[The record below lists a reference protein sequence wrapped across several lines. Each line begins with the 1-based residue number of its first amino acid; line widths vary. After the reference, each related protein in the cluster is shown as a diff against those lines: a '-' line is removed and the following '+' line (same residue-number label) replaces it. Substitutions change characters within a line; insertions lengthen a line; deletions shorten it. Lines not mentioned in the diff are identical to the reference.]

1 MRCRSASGNAQKKAQ
16 EICNDLS
23 LSDSYS
29 RRWKPYYWIFTW
41 TERELGSTK
50 FFNKRMPSGLDDKT
64 LTGYLLGELSEAQ
77 QTRVEEQLF
86 SDCDC
91 YDRLQVLKAEL
102 TDQYVHGTLA
112 PEQGAVFARR
122 FLATEI
128 GRDDALFAR
137 ALGDV
142 LREREEQRNP
152 AAQEQLPVSWRLRLG
167 AFFRLAPGWQAAM
180 AIAIV
185 ALMIGMVWLLIERH
199 RMGQRLETAISE
211 RDAAQSGARKAAQLE
226 EEMDRVSSRTREL
239 DQELQQT
246 RKAMEELEIITRQ
259 SRTPS
264 AVGTL
269 LSLIL
274 APGARRGNERVERL
288 VIVPQ
293 TRVVRLQ
300 LLLETGETGK
310 GYRSE
315 VRTKDGSLIHSQ
327 NRLRSHQSDM
337 GKALLVDIPAD
348 RLNDGTY
355 EVTLIDTTPTGRS
368 EVINYY
374 DFGIIRRL

>member
-1 MRCRSASGNAQKKAQ
+1 
-16 EICNDLS
+16 
-23 LSDSYS
+23 
-29 RRWKPYYWIFTW
+29 
-41 TERELGSTK
+41 
-50 FFNKRMPSGLDDKT
+50 MPSGLDDKT

-86 SDCDC
+86 SDREC
-91 YDRLQVLKAEL
+91 YDRLQALKAEL
-102 TDQYVHGTLA
+102 TDQFVREKLT

-142 LREREEQRNP
+142 LGERDEQRNLVTM
-152 AAQEQLPVSWRLRLG
+152 EQLPVSWWPRLG

-185 ALMIGMVWLLIERH
+185 ALMIGMAWLLIERY

-226 EEMDRVSSRTREL
+226 EEMGRVSSRNREL

-246 RKAMEELEIITRQ
+246 RKALAELEITTRQ
-259 SRTPS
+259 SRATS
-264 AVGTL
+264 TIGAI

-288 VIVPQ
+288 IIVPQ

-300 LLLETGETGK
+300 LLLEPGETGK
-310 GYRSE
+310 GYRAE

-327 NRLRSHQSDM
+327 NQLRSQQSDL
-337 GKALLVDIPAD
+337 GKALLVEIPAG
-348 RLNDGTY
+348 RLNDGLY
-355 EVTLIDTTPTGRS
+355 EVTLIGAIQTGRS
-368 EVINYY
+368 EIINYY
-374 DFGIIRRL
+374 DFGVTRRF